1 MITAGVLVTSLLLG
15 GCTSEAA
22 RVTTPKTETSE
33 VSKTS
38 TSIDSFSKKEYFMS
52 TPIGKTIPANV
63 SRVIDGDTVEV
74 KFKNGKKETVRL
86 LLIDTPETKHPTLP
100 VQPFGK
106 EASAFAKKF
115 FPVGAKVEVDID
127 VSERDKYG
135 RLLAYLWKDG
145 VMYQDAVLDAGLA
158 RVAYVYAPNTSYVDA
173 LRKTMDRAKQ
183 AKKGIWS
190 VEDYATDRGFVT
202 GKKSSPKAPAPKA
215 SANTTKGCSIKGNI
229 GSGGKIYHVVGG
241 RYYNITKAEKYFCS
255 EKDALA
261 AGFRKSSQ

>member
-1 MITAGVLVTSLLLG
+1 MASLLLG
-15 GCTSEAA
+15 GCASEAA
-22 RVTTPKTETSE
+22 NFATPKTDQ
-33 VSKTS
+33 S
-38 TSIDSFSKKEYFMS
+38 TSKMSMDSFSKKGYFMAA
-52 TPIGKTIPANV
+52 PIGKTIPAQVN
-63 SRVIDGDTVEV
+63 RVIDGDTVEV
-74 KFKNGKKETVRL
+74 KFNNGKKETVRL

-115 FPVGAKVEVDID
+115 FPVGSKVEVDID

-173 LRKTMDRAKQ
+173 LRKTMERAKQ

-190 VEDYATDRGFVT
+190 VEDYATDRGFVSEKSKAV
-202 GKKSSPKAPAPKA
+202 KKTSKESKAD
-215 SANTTKGCSIKGNI
+215 ANKGCSIKGNI

-241 RYYNITKAEKYFCS
+241 RYYKMTKAETYFCS
-255 EKDALA
+255 EKEAVS